1 MINKHYL
8 LTESAERDFVEARN
22 WSLKRWGKQQTIRY
36 FQKIEDVVVTVAAE
50 ELALPSSDELT
61 GSVQL
66 KVWPV
71 GEHYLVYVPVRKG
84 FVIVVSLIRQV
95 RDVPEIISR
104 NMFAINREL
113 RKIDLAKLP
122 R

>member
-1 MINKHYL
+1 MINQHYL
-8 LTESAERDFVEARN
+8 LTESAERDFVEARS
-22 WSLKRWGKQQTIRY
+22 WSLKRWGKLQTIRY

-50 ELALPSSDELT
+50 ELALPGSEEFT
-61 GSVQL
+61 GSTQL

-104 NMFAINREL
+104 NMFVINREL
-113 RKIDLAKLP
+113 RKIDFSKLP